1 MTPCFIEIISH
12 APHRPNRRLPRLD
25 AGLTMSRF
33 ALLKELPNRTSS
45 EARREL
51 LREVTETLYGRA
63 PSAEETAELDR
74 IMASVANEFSVQVR
88 AEFARL
94 VASSA
99 IQFSHAAERFALD
112 EIEVA
117 APVLKH
123 SDALSEEVLLKVVAE
138 KSQAHMMA
146 VTQRSTVSPR
156 LSHALVERGEDEVVS
171 SLLRNEGA
179 AIADKTYDM
188 VMERADASPLLQQGL
203 VRRKSVPLDLL
214 NELYMK
220 TEARLRQEIMA
231 KFSQVEPAELDKAFE
246 RSRFRLTNR
255 YRQLPEDIAAAR
267 KNLAALEARQPLAPA
282 NLVSLLREGSGTRTT
297 FLLAFA
303 KLADVEFEV
312 VQRAA
317 ESSNLDTLALL
328 CRGAGFDRSLFV
340 TLAVALD
347 KSGSGLAKA
356 EEFGALYESV
366 PVQAAQRALRFWK
379 VRTGG

>member
-1 MTPCFIEIISH
+1 
-12 APHRPNRRLPRLD
+12 
-25 AGLTMSRF
+25 MSRF

-45 EARREL
+45 EARRDL
-51 LREVTETLYGRA
+51 LRQVTESLSGRDGA

-74 IMASVANEFSVQVR
+74 IMASVASEFSTQVR

-94 VASSA
+94 VASQA
-99 IQFSHAAERFALD
+99 AHFGQAAERFAMD

-123 SDALSEEVLLKVVAE
+123 SDALSEDVLLKVVAE
-138 KSQAHMMA
+138 KSEAHMMA

-156 LSHALVERGEDEVVS
+156 LSHALVERGGDEVVS

-179 AIADKTYDM
+179 DIADTTYDM
-188 VMERADASPLLQQGL
+188 VMERADASPLLQEGL

-214 NELYMK
+214 NELYLK
-220 TEARLRQEIMA
+220 TEAGLRQEIMA
-231 KFSQVEPAELDKAFE
+231 KFGQVEPAELEKAFE

-267 KNLAALEARQPLAPA
+267 KNLAALEAKRQLLPA
-282 NLVSLLREGSGTRTT
+282 TLVSLLREGASVRTT

-303 KLADVEFEV
+303 KLVDVEFEV
-312 VQRAA
+312 VQRAV
-317 ESSNLDTLALL
+317 EGPDLDTLALL
-328 CRGAGFDRSLFV
+328 CRGTGFDRGLFV
-340 TLAVALD
+340 TLAGMLD
-347 KSGSGLAKA
+347 KSGDGLGKA

-366 PVQAAQRALRFWK
+366 PVQAAQRAIRFWK

>member
-1 MTPCFIEIISH
+1 M
-12 APHRPNRRLPRLD
+12 
-25 AGLTMSRF
+25 
-33 ALLKELPNRTSS
+33 
-45 EARREL
+45 
-51 LREVTETLYGRA
+51 
-63 PSAEETAELDR
+63 
-74 IMASVANEFSVQVR
+74 
-88 AEFARL
+88 
-94 VASSA
+94 
-99 IQFSHAAERFALD
+99 D

-123 SDALSEEVLLKVVAE
+123 SDALSEDVLLRVVAE

-146 VTQRSTVSPR
+146 VTQRSAVSPR
-156 LSHALVERGEDEVVS
+156 VSHALVERGGDDVVS

-179 AIADKTYDM
+179 AIADQTYDK
-188 VMERADASPLLQQGL
+188 VMERADTSPLLQESL

-214 NELYMK
+214 NELYLK
-220 TEARLRQEIMA
+220 TEAGLRQEIIA
-231 KFSQVEPAELDKAFE
+231 KFGQVEPAELEKAFE

-267 KNLAALEARQPLAPA
+267 KNLAALEARRQLVPAALAT
-282 NLVSLLREGSGTRTT
+282 LLREGTGTRTT

-317 ESSNLDTLALL
+317 EGPDLDTLALL
-328 CRGAGFDRSLFV
+328 CRGAGFDRGLFV
-340 TLAVALD
+340 TLAVGLD
-347 KSGSGLAKA
+347 KAGGGLAKA

-379 VRTGG
+379 VRTGGQL